1 MQIRPK
7 ASEYNFYYA
16 TYINLVSDGN
26 IIHILEQQ
34 IEETNFLL
42 KEISDSEG
50 LFRYA
55 PTKWS
60 IKEVIGH
67 IADTERIMAYRLLS
81 IARGET
87 AELPGYNDDMYVLKA
102 AFDKQSMKDLL
113 ENLIVVRQSTVHLLK
128 SLDKD
133 TWLQKGN
140 ANKSEVTVRALAYII
155 AGHELHHL
163 QIIKERYFGSNRYP
177 VS

>member
-1 MQIRPK
+1 M
-7 ASEYNFYYA
+7 EY
-16 TYINLVSDGN
+16 
-26 IIHILEQQ
+26 
-34 IEETNFLL
+34 
-42 KEISDSEG
+42 
-50 LFRYA
+50 
-55 PTKWS
+55 
-60 IKEVIGH
+60 KEVIGH

-102 AFDKQSMKDLL
+102 AFDKQSMQDLID
-113 ENLIVVRQSTVHLLK
+113 NLIVVRHSTVHLLK
-128 SLDKD
+128 SLDQD
-133 TWLQKGN
+133 TWLQRGN

-163 QIIKERYFGSNRYP
+163 QIIKERYLGSNAYP

>member
-7 ASEYNFYYA
+7 AGEYNSYYA
-16 TYINLVSDGN
+16 TYVNLVSDGN
-26 IIHILEQQ
+26 IIQILEQQ
-34 IEETNFLL
+34 IEETNLLL

-67 IADTERIMAYRLLS
+67 IADTERVMAYRLLS

-102 AFDKQSMKDLL
+102 TFDKQSMQDLL
-113 ENLIVVRQSTVHLLK
+113 ENLIVVRQSTLHLLK

-163 QIIKERYFGSNRYP
+163 QIIKERYLGSNRYP